1 MLNKKVGY
9 INLSTGEI
17 RIAKIP
23 EKARRL
29 YLGGRGMNMYL
40 LFNHLEPGTDP
51 LGPGNVL
58 LIGAGFLSGGPV
70 PAGSRTDV
78 AAKSPLTGL
87 VGDSNMGGFFSAELR
102 FAGFDHLV
110 ITGVSTNPVYLW
122 ISDGTIEIRD
132 ATHLWG
138 KDTLE
143 TPGAIRAELGDE
155 DIKVLGIGPAGEN
168 LVKFANV
175 RTGVKNAGGRTG
187 MGCVMGSKKLKAVAV
202 RGALDLEIKYP
213 QEALDYYWHL
223 QRKILDSKTARLF
236 GVEGSMMQYNPTNTT
251 GILRVKNFGLN
262 RIDDLSLT
270 PDTFLEKYSLGSTA
284 CFGCGMH
291 CRHKWQIRDGKYRGL
306 RGEGPEYYT
315 LMALGNVVYNTS
327 WETILAA
334 QYFVDRTG
342 LDLAESGNL
351 IGWAMDLYNRGI
363 IDKSDTDN
371 LDLNWEN
378 SSEILLVLLEKI
390 ANKEGFGA
398 VLADGIKVAAE
409 RIGRGSGYYALEVKG
424 LGMVG
429 TDDRSVPSLALGVA
443 TSTRG
448 ADHLR
453 SRPATDLF
461 GLPEEF
467 TQTLYGFPVSSD
479 YNAYQTKARLIHYM
493 ELLYELVDS
502 LGVCKYQTIFI
513 SPSFPQFKEYSKLIY
528 YSTGMDFSIDELKK
542 IAERCYTLERLFN
555 YREKKI
561 TRKDDY
567 LPDRYYTEPT
577 PSGVSKTRGK
587 FLDLAK
593 FDEMLNEYY
602 ALHGWDLD
610 GVPTPETLVA
620 LGLDK
625 EPSHMI

>member
-1 MLNKKVGY
+1 MLHRKIGY
-9 INLSTGEI
+9 ISLSSGQVKK
-17 RIAKIP
+17 ASIP
-23 EKARRL
+23 ESVRRL
-29 YLGGRGMNMYL
+29 YLGGRGLNMYL
-40 LFNHLEPGTDP
+40 LFNHLEQGADP

-58 LIGAGFLSGGPV
+58 LVGAGLLTAGPV
-70 PAGSRTDV
+70 PGGSRTDV

-87 VGDSNMGGFFSAELR
+87 VGDTNMGGFFSPELR

-110 ITGVSTNPVYLW
+110 IKGVSEKPVYLW
-122 ISDGTIEIRD
+122 VRDGEIEMRD

-143 TPGAIRAELGDE
+143 TPEAIRAELGDE
-155 DIKVLGIGPAGEN
+155 DIKVLCIGAAGEN

-175 RTGVKNAGGRTG
+175 RTGAKNAGGRTG

-202 RGALDLEIKYP
+202 RGTLDIGVKYP
-213 QEALDYYWHL
+213 REALEYYWQM
-223 QRKILDSKTARLF
+223 QRKILDSKTASLF
-236 GVEGSMMQYNPTNTT
+236 SVEGSLMQYNPTNTT
-251 GILRVKNFGLN
+251 GILRVKNLGLN
-262 RIDDLSLT
+262 RMDDLSLT

-291 CRHKWQIRDGKYRGL
+291 CRHKWQIKDGKYGGL

-327 WETILAA
+327 WETVLAA
-334 QYFVDRTG
+334 QYLVDKIG
-342 LDLAESGNL
+342 LDLAEAGNI

-363 IDKSDTDN
+363 IDKSDTDD
-371 LDLNWEN
+371 LDLDWEN
-378 SSEILLVLLEKI
+378 SSEVLLVLLEKI
-390 ANKEGFGA
+390 ANREGFGA
-398 VLADGIKVAAE
+398 VLADGIRMAAE
-409 RIGRGSGYYALEVKG
+409 RIGRGSDYYALHVKG

-429 TDDRSVPSLALGVA
+429 TDDRAVPSLALGVA

-467 TQTLYGFPVSSD
+467 TEKLYGFPVSSD
-479 YNAYQTKARLIHYM
+479 YNAYQTKAKLIHYM

-513 SPSFPQFKEYSKLIY
+513 SPTFPQFEEYSKLIY
-528 YSTGMDFSIDELKK
+528 YLTGLGLSVDELKT

-555 YREKKI
+555 YREKGI
-561 TRKDDY
+561 TRNDDY

-587 FLDLAK
+587 FLDRAK
-593 FDEMLNEYY
+593 FDEMLDEYY
-602 ALHGWDLD
+602 ALHGWDSN
-610 GVPTPETLVA
+610 GVPKPETLVE
-620 LGLDK
+620 LRLDK